1 MMNKISQEIIVQKDL
16 QVESPAQGTVQPQLL
31 SQTATLLTTVS
42 LVSAIIFFFSYFSLN
57 CFLVIIILL

>member
-42 LVSAIIFFFSYFSLN
+42 LVSAIIYFFSYFSLN